1 MAWADNLKRIG
12 KEQGHLI
19 FGKRVRFAV
28 LVLSSQLLL
37 LALAVSWL
45 VQLLVIAVKGSV
57 KFVEYSQPVL
67 IMEIVIS
74 ALIAVFAIVIFI
86 LQMRKLGEK
95 RKGDNEKGI
104 YPR

>member
-1 MAWADNLKRIG
+1 M
-12 KEQGHLI
+12 I